1 MKPKTLSLFTL
12 VMLIAVAID
21 NIRNLP
27 AMALFGSSLIFF
39 FVLSAITFL
48 LPAALVSAELSS
60 TYTTAGGI
68 YAWVRRAFG
77 DKWAFLAIWLQW
89 INTMVWYPT
98 ILSFIAG
105 TFSYLFDPALAQ
117 NKMYLVSMILIIFWS
132 LTLLILRG
140 LHTSARFASYCALFG
155 MILPMA
161 LIIIL
166 GLVWVIAGHPLQTQF
181 TAASILPHDMHE
193 GSWISLTAIM
203 TAFLGMELATVYVN
217 DVDNPQK
224 LFPRGLY
231 LATLVIMVTILG
243 GSLAIAVVMP
253 VQSINLVEGVIQ
265 VFTVLL
271 KTFHLGWFAPVIVA
285 MLVVGSIGS
294 MVNWVLSPA
303 KGLMQAAENGY
314 LPQIFRRK
322 NSHGIPSSILITQGI
337 LVTLICGAFLLIPSV
352 NGSYW
357 LLTDLSTE
365 LYMIMYVM
373 MFTAAFYLKYKN
385 PNAPAGYHIPGG
397 LFGNGVVCFLGLI
410 GTLVTLVVGFFPPDT
425 LDVGGK
431 VHYEVVFTSG
441 VLLMLVPSLI
451 FYWYHHYHGR
461 ITRDA

>member
-27 AMALFGSSLIFF
+27 AMALFGSSIIFF

-60 TYTTAGGI
+60 TYTTEGGI

-77 DKWAFLAIWLQW
+77 ERWAFLAIWLQW

-117 NKMYLVSMILIIFWS
+117 NKVYLVVMIIVIFWS

-140 LHTSARFASYCALFG
+140 LHTSARFASYCAVFG
-155 MILPMA
+155 MVLPMA
-161 LIIIL
+161 LIILL
-166 GLVWVIAGHPLQTQF
+166 GLVWIIAGHPLQVQF
-181 TAASILPHDMHE
+181 NAISIMPHDLHE

-217 DVDNPQK
+217 DVEEPQK

-253 VQSINLVEGVIQ
+253 VQSISLVEGVIQ
-265 VFTVLL
+265 VFAVLL
-271 KTFHLGWFAPVIVA
+271 KTFHLGWMVPVIVA
-285 MLVVGSIGS
+285 MLVIGSVGSMI
-294 MVNWVLSPA
+294 NWILSPA
-303 KGLMQAAENGY
+303 KGLMQAANNGY
-314 LPQIFRRK
+314 LPHIFRRQ
-322 NSHGIPSSILITQGI
+322 NSNGVPSTILITQGI
-337 LVTLICGAFLLIPSV
+337 LVTLVCGAFLLIPSV

-385 PNAPAGYHIPGG
+385 PNASSGYRIPGG
-397 LFGNGVVCFLGLI
+397 IWGKGVVCFLGLI
-410 GTLVTLVVGFFPPDT
+410 GTLITLIVGFFPPDN

-431 VHYEVVFTSG
+431 VHYEVVFSSG
-441 VLLMLVPSLI
+441 ILLMIVPSLI
-451 FYWYHHYHGR
+451 FYCYNNYQRKLKSG
-461 ITRDA
+461 A